1 MLHVDDMRDPDAATW
16 DRLLRESPG
25 GGHVL
30 QTHAWGA
37 FKATRGWVPL
47 RVALT
52 DAGEVR
58 GVGQILVR
66 RMPGA
71 GVSVA
76 YCPKGP
82 WIDWSNAD
90 ETRAMLRG
98 MERVAREHG
107 ASLLKIESELTCG
120 PGQPTTVPPSVEG
133 LVRRTIALARTIQHP
148 RLLGQSGAVAEGRA
162 GVADDDGRVAEARA
176 ALRAMRARQALD
188 GRTPGRRVFT
198 ERGFVKAR
206 WDPQFRTTM
215 LVDLDRPPEEMLA
228 RMKGKWRYNIALARR
243 KGVTVVEDN
252 SPAARRTLYD
262 LYTQTVRRNGL
273 TGGRPWA
280 YAADSWGA
288 MIDAGHAHIFL
299 AYHGGRPLAG
309 VLASTFGSK
318 VWYQVGASATEGRAV
333 MPAHA
338 LQFHVMRWAW
348 ERGLGAYD
356 LVAIPN
362 VETIGARDPM
372 WGLYVFKS
380 GFGGYPV
387 EWVGCLDKALG
398 LRGHA
403 WEALEP
409 AYYRLYTWR
418 AGDILY

>member
-1 MLHVDDMRDPDAATW
+1 VLHVDDMRDPDAATW

>member
-1 MLHVDDMRDPDAATW
+1 VLHVDDMRAPDAATW

-273 TGGRPWA
+273 TGGRSWA

-362 VETIGARDPM
+362 VETTGARDPM

>member
-120 PGQPTTVPPSVEG
+120 PGQPATVPPSVEG

-148 RLLGQSGAVAEGRA
+148 RLLGRSGAVAEGRA

-309 VLASTFGSK
+309 VLAYTFGSK

-362 VETIGARDPM
+362 METIGARDPM

>member
-1 MLHVDDMRDPDAATW
+1 VLDVEEMRDADAVTW

-25 GGHVL
+25 GGHAL

-37 FKATRGWVPL
+37 FKATRGWAPL

-52 DAGEVR
+52 DAGQVR

-66 RMPGA
+66 RMPAA

-98 MERVAREHG
+98 MERVARDHG

-120 PGQPTTVPPSVEG
+120 PGQPTTIPPSVDG
-133 LVRRTIALARTIQHP
+133 LVRRTIALARTIRHP
-148 RLLGQSGAVAEGRA
+148 RLPARPGTIAEERVGM
-162 GVADDDGRVAEARA
+162 ADEDGRVAEARA
-176 ALRAMRARQALD
+176 ALLAMRARQARD
-188 GRTPGRRVFT
+188 GQTPGRRVFT

-215 LVDLDRPPEEMLA
+215 LVDLDRPPEDMLA

-262 LYTQTVRRNGL
+262 LYAQTVRRNGL
-273 TGGRPWA
+273 TGSRPWA

-299 AYHGGRPLAG
+299 AYHEGHPLAG
-309 VLASTFGSK
+309 VLAYTFGSK

-362 VETIGARDPM
+362 VETVGARDPM

-387 EWVGCLDKALG
+387 EWVGCLDKALDP
-398 LRGHA
+398 RGHA

>member
-1 MLHVDDMRDPDAATW
+1 VLDVDEMRDPDAATW

-25 GGHVL
+25 GGHAL

-37 FKATRGWVPL
+37 FKATRGWMPL
-47 RVALT
+47 RLALT
-52 DAGEVR
+52 DGGEVR
-58 GVGQILVR
+58 GVGQVLVR

-120 PGQPTTVPPSVEG
+120 PGQPTTIPLSVDG
-133 LVRRTIALARTIQHP
+133 LVRRTIATARTIRHP
-148 RLLGQSGAVAEGRA
+148 RLPGRPGAVAEERA
-162 GVADDDGRVAEARA
+162 GVANEDGRVAEARA
-176 ALRAMRARQALD
+176 ALLAMRAHQALD

-215 LVDLDRPPEEMLA
+215 LVDLDRPPEEMLT

-262 LYTQTVRRNGL
+262 LYAQTVRRNGL

-299 AYHGGRPLAG
+299 AYHGGHPLAG
-309 VLASTFGSK
+309 VLAYTFGSK
-318 VWYQVGASATEGRAV
+318 SVSTNPRPFHLTFWPTTRSVVAKKDAILRPPAVARRAELARAQSPNAQDGTMAVCASSRYPGNHRLC
-333 MPAHA
+333 PC
-338 LQFHVMRWAW
+338 W
-348 ERGLGAYD
+348 
-356 LVAIPN
+356 
-362 VETIGARDPM
+362 
-372 WGLYVFKS
+372 
-380 GFGGYPV
+380 FGNN
-387 EWVGCLDKALG
+387 
-398 LRGHA
+398 
-403 WEALEP
+403 
-409 AYYRLYTWR
+409 TF
-418 AGDILY
+418 